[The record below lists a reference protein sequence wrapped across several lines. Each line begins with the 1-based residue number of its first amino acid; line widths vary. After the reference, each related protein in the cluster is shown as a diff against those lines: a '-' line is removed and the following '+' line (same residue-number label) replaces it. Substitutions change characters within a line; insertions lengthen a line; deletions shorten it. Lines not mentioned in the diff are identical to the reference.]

1 MLQWRTR
8 IKVQGLHCHI
18 PPGARWVGRHN
29 NSKKSELLPCVRHCC
44 KPFKCTNPLDSHNP
58 MKKVLLLFP
67 LYTEKGHFKS
77 TLAQGHRAN
86 IKIKRDSDHLVSS
99 AISTGTRIN
108 PGVTRRENSS
118 LILLLGKPE
127 TAIRVREAPPP
138 PGFPRAWENPTHSPR
153 PHHEGFTH
161 GREAGGQHAAAV
173 SPRLTARRM
182 ESSFVRLTYSWVAGP
197 SPATCPSAWKR
208 RTLRACEPAQ
218 GSRRGRAF
226 LLWAPRGPYRAGSR
240 VRGVKAC

>member
-1 MLQWRTR
+1 MWLLQWRTR

-86 IKIKRDSDHLVSS
+86 IKIKRGSDHLVSS
-99 AISTGTRIN
+99 AVNTGTRIN
-108 PGVTRRENSS
+108 PGVRKKRDFKFNMTFRQTGNRYKSEGSPSS
-118 LILLLGKPE
+118 AGFPSGLGK
-127 TAIRVREAPPP
+127 
-138 PGFPRAWENPTHSPR
+138 SY
-153 PHHEGFTH
+153 
-161 GREAGGQHAAAV
+161 
-173 SPRLTARRM
+173 
-182 ESSFVRLTYSWVAGP
+182 SFSQ
-197 SPATCPSAWKR
+197 ATP
-208 RTLRACEPAQ
+208 
-218 GSRRGRAF
+218 
-226 LLWAPRGPYRAGSR
+226 
-240 VRGVKAC
+240 

>member
-86 IKIKRDSDHLVSS
+86 IKIKRGSDHLVSS
-99 AISTGTRIN
+99 AVNTGTRIN
-108 PGVTRRENSS
+108 PGVRKRENSS
-118 LILLLGKPE
+118 LI
-127 TAIRVREAPPP
+127 
-138 PGFPRAWENPTHSPR
+138 
-153 PHHEGFTH
+153 
-161 GREAGGQHAAAV
+161 
-173 SPRLTARRM
+173 
-182 ESSFVRLTYSWVAGP
+182 
-197 SPATCPSAWKR
+197 
-208 RTLRACEPAQ
+208 
-218 GSRRGRAF
+218 
-226 LLWAPRGPYRAGSR
+226 
-240 VRGVKAC
+240 